1 MGTFVGD
8 HNAQDNNAPQFDVP
22 AYMTWDLTAEVKVHK
37 NLTLMAGINNL
48 FDESY
53 YARVRNDGIDPA
65 YGRNFYLGGMVS
77 F

>member
-1 MGTFVGD
+1 
-8 HNAQDNNAPQFDVP
+8 
-22 AYMTWDLTAEVKVHK
+22 MTWDLTAEVKVHK